1 MEQTVIYIKDKY
13 EVTDTIAKRYIDA
26 TTESKS
32 SNYAMNCRIFTIPR
46 AVLLFDKYNKCRNV
60 EISTK
65 LLCQLYQKAILKHFV
80 NIGQLIF
87 CIDASYSSNNNSIL
101 NSSEHVSYT
110 VSVEFLPFVS
120 KNIPSISN
128 LNEYFDNVPKDL
140 FIEDTKTT

>member
-1 MEQTVIYIKDKY
+1 
-13 EVTDTIAKRYIDA
+13 
-26 TTESKS
+26 
-32 SNYAMNCRIFTIPR
+32 MNCRIFTIPR
-46 AVLLFDKYNKCRNV
+46 AVLLFDKYNKCRYV

-65 LLCQLYQKAILKHFV
+65 LLCRLYQKAILKHFV

-101 NSSEHVSYT
+101 NSSEHVPNT

-140 FIEDTKTT
+140 FIEDTKQQERVFQYIEMNKLISEEKAKRKAQLLEELRMLEED